1 MSQRLI
7 FAWVAAINVLVSGAA
22 MAGMEEGRDAFD
34 KRQYVEARKEFT
46 PLAEESQPEAMAY
59 LGEMLMRGLGGTRDE
74 LKARDYITRAQ
85 AGGSLRATYQLG
97 LMMLSG
103 NLVTRDAAKGVELV
117 KQAADQAYA
126 PAQSLLGIWIAT
138 GAQGYPKDEAVA
150 QSWFN
155 QAADK
160 KDPTAL
166 YWLGYFAETALGGMP
181 QDNLQ
186 ALDQY
191 KRAGE
196 LGHAE
201 AMAAVGR
208 FYALGKGVVADGPEA
223 LKWLQ
228 RGVTAGSTSAY
239 LWMGSVYE
247 FGRGGVARNPA
258 LAHAWYQVMPAR
270 APAATLKAALDGK
283 ERLSKTLSAQELA
296 EADKLAKTVV
306 AQTIISTLPGMASM
320 AGIGSAAPAIR
331 RGVYGSGV
339 VVSAAGD
346 IVSNEHVINNCANL
360 RAQPGA
366 WPLKLVAKD
375 AKNDLALLRL
385 QGGSIAPVRLRS
397 GRGLRLGD
405 DVVAIGYPL
414 RGMLSSGPIVTMGIV
429 NAMSGANNDTSA
441 FQMSATVQP
450 GSSGGPVFD
459 RSGLLV
465 GIVRARLLSTSA
477 ANAQNVNFGINL
489 ATVQSFLDAHSV
501 DYALGTVSNNPA
513 SVGDMVAAAQKSAV
527 QIECY

>member
-1 MSQRLI
+1 MARRFTTALV
-7 FAWVAAINVLVSGAA
+7 FAFSLLAHSLAA
-22 MAGMEEGRDAFD
+22 AGLEEGRDAFD
-34 KRQYVEARKEFT
+34 KRQFVEARKELT
-46 PLAEESQPEAMAY
+46 LLAEASQPEAMAY
-59 LGEMLMRGLGGTRDE
+59 MGEMLMRGLGGSRDE

-85 AGGSLRATYQLG
+85 AGGSVRATYQLG
-97 LMMLSG
+97 LMTLSG
-103 NLVTRDAAKGVELV
+103 NGVTRDAAKGVELV
-117 KQAADQAYA
+117 KQAADQAYP

-150 QSWFN
+150 LSWFN

-160 KDPTAL
+160 KDPNAF
-166 YWLGYFAETALGGMP
+166 YWLGQFAEFGLGGVP

-191 KRAGE
+191 KHAGE
-196 LGHAE
+196 LAHAE
-201 AMAAVGR
+201 AMASVGR
-208 FYALGKGVVADGPEA
+208 LYALGKGVAADGPEA

-228 RGVTAGSTSAY
+228 RGVTSGSTSAY

-247 FGRGGVARNPA
+247 FGRGGLSRNPA
-258 LAHAWYQVMPAR
+258 LAHAWYQVMPTR
-270 APAATLKAALDGK
+270 APAATLKMATEGK
-283 ERLSKTLSAQELA
+283 ERLSKTMSAQELA

-306 AQTIISTLPGMASM
+306 AQTVVSTLPGMM
-320 AGIGSAAPAIR
+320 GNAGTPAANR

-346 IVSNEHVINNCANL
+346 IVSNEHVINNCA
-360 RAQPGA
+360 RIRVQPGSLPA
-366 WPLKLVAKD
+366 KLVAKD

-385 QGGSIAPVRLRS
+385 EGNALAPVRLRS

-414 RGMLSSGPIVTMGIV
+414 RGVLSSGPIVTMGIV
-429 NAMSGANNDTSA
+429 NAMSGSNNDTSA

-450 GSSGGPVFD
+450 GSSGGPIFD

-465 GIVRARLLSTSA
+465 GIVRARLLSTNA

-489 ATVQSFLDAHSV
+489 ATVQGFLDAHSV
-501 DYALGTVSNNPA
+501 DYALLTPPA
-513 SVGDMVAAAQKSAV
+513 SAPAAVGDMVATAQKAAV

>member
-1 MSQRLI
+1 MAQRLTLALV
-7 FAWVAAINVLVSGAA
+7 FAINLQVSGMA
-22 MAGMEEGRDAFD
+22 MAGVEEGREAFN
-34 KRQYVEARKEFT
+34 KRQFVEARKELT
-46 PLAEESQPEAMAY
+46 PLAEEGLPEAMAY
-59 LGEMLMRGLGGTRDE
+59 LGEMLMRGQGGTRDE

-85 AGGSLRATYQLG
+85 AAGNLRATYQLG
-97 LMMLSG
+97 LMTLEG
-103 NLVTRDAAKGVELV
+103 NLVTRDAAKGVALI
-117 KQAADQAYA
+117 KQAGDQAYA
-126 PAQSLLGIWIAT
+126 PAQALMGIWIAS
-138 GAQGYPKDEAVA
+138 GAQGYAKDEAVA
-150 QSWFN
+150 LSWFK
-155 QAADK
+155 QAADQ
-160 KDPTAL
+160 KDPTGM
-166 YWLGYFAETALGGMP
+166 YWLGYFAETALGGVP

-191 KRAGE
+191 KRASE

-201 AMAAVGR
+201 ATAAVGR
-208 FYALGKGVVADGPEA
+208 FYALGKGVAADGPEA

-228 RGVTAGSTSAY
+228 RGVTVGSSSAY

-258 LAHAWYQVMPAR
+258 LAHAWYQAMPAR
-270 APAATLKAALDGK
+270 APALTLKAALDGK
-283 ERLSKTLSAQELA
+283 ERLSKTLSPQELA
-296 EADKLAKTVV
+296 DADKLAKAVV
-306 AQTIISTLPGMASM
+306 AQTIIATLPSM
-320 AGIGSAAPAIR
+320 AGNPGIAPTIR

-346 IVSNEHVINNCANL
+346 IVSNEHVINNCANI

-366 WPLKLVAKD
+366 WPVKLVAKD

-414 RGMLSSGPIVTMGIV
+414 RGTLSSGPIVTMGIV

-465 GIVRARLLSTSA
+465 GVVRARLLSTNA

-489 ATVQSFLDAHSV
+489 ATVQGFLDAHSV
-501 DYALGTVSNNPA
+501 DYALGAVSNNPS

-527 QIECY
+527 QLECY